1 MTVVNAA
8 VSDTPFSQT
17 PMNPTDTQPDKSEA
31 DVSIRPA
38 TSADYPA
45 AAALF
50 AANMGEGFVL
60 DPALWKTVCEAQ
72 THRALAAVESDGAV
86 AGISVVVVSD
96 RIRLAAGSRRR
107 RFHIDELIVSPDKR
121 RKGIGGA
128 LLTHIKNMARAET
141 PSYVLIN
148 CDFMNVAA
156 RRTYEAAGLSLIRQS
171 GDRFE
176 IPFN

>member
-8 VSDTPFSQT
+8 VSDFSSNLSTMPTPEK
-17 PMNPTDTQPDKSEA
+17 PDA
-31 DVSIRPA
+31 LVSIRPA
-38 TSADYPA
+38 TEADYDA

-50 AANMGEGFVL
+50 GANMGEGFVL
-60 DPALWKTVCEAQ
+60 DRELWQTVCAAQ
-72 THRALAAVESDGAV
+72 THRALAAIEEGGAV
-86 AGISVVVVSD
+86 VGISVVVVSD

-107 RFHIDELIVSPDKR
+107 RFHIDELIVAPDKR
-121 RKGIGGA
+121 RKGIGSA
-128 LLTHIKNMARAET
+128 LLEHIKNMAQAET